1 MLAQISRLE
10 IEELDKR
17 VTWLFTIRWFTS
29 IIIFVLIL
37 ISNNVLNLQIK
48 IFPTI
53 LIPIAIFFYN
63 FVFSFFID
71 NIRRRTLF
79 RLVNLQLFL
88 DITFILLLT
97 YFTGGV
103 ENQISFLCV
112 FFIIFAGILL
122 PPQNCIFITFY
133 TILVYN
139 LMVWLVFYQIIP
151 FYHIF
156 PHTSKEIF
164 LNKAFISINSIFFS
178 LVMIIS
184 ALSTISIMDKLR
196 TKESRIIHLQSIT
209 KKQKKELEEKAEKL
223 KKLDTLKS
231 SFMLQVEHQLKSPLV
246 GSLSIIDILLNR
258 YNRIEDKEKKKMLV
272 AILKKLK
279 FMHEMIIDL
288 LTLANIKDPDYN
300 PDAEKNYVDLNRLI
314 QKIVASLEDFIK
326 KKHNQVIFKLD
337 NSIEKILINEKQISL
352 CITNIIHNAIK
363 YTDNGKIT
371 ITTMRD
377 KDRIKIDVSDTGVG
391 IKEEEMKKIFK
402 EFYRSSEVKEKGIE
416 GTGLGLYIAYE
427 VAKKLG
433 GNIKVRSKIGE
444 GSTFTITI
452 PLAT

>member
-1 MLAQISRLE
+1 MGQISQLE
-10 IEELDKR
+10 LEELNKR
-17 VTWLFTIRWFTS
+17 LTWLFTIRWFTS

-37 ISNNVLNLQIK
+37 ISNNILNINIK
-48 IFPTI
+48 IFPAI
-53 LIPIAIFFYN
+53 LIPIVIFFYN

-71 NIRRRTLF
+71 NISKKILF
-79 RLVNLQLFL
+79 RLINLQLFL
-88 DITFILLLT
+88 DVTSILVLT

-103 ENQISFLCV
+103 ENELSFLCI

-139 LMVWLVFYQIIP
+139 LMVWLTFYQFVP
-151 FYHIF
+151 FFHIL
-156 PHTSKEIF
+156 PDTASESF
-164 LNKAFISINSIFFS
+164 LNKSFITIHSISFSII
-178 LVMIIS
+178 MIIS

-196 TKESRIIHLQSIT
+196 TKESRIIYLQSIT
-209 KKQKKELEEKAEKL
+209 KRQKKELEEKAKKL

-231 SFMLQVEHQLKSPLV
+231 SFMLQVEHQLKSPLA

-258 YNRIEDKEKKKMLV
+258 YNRIKDKEKKEMLV

-300 PDAEKNYVDLNRLI
+300 PDAEKKYIDLNKLI
-314 QKIVASLEDFIK
+314 QNTVSSLNDFIK
-326 KKHNQVIFKLD
+326 KKHNQVIFKPD
-337 NSIEKILINEKQISL
+337 NSIEKIFINEEQLSL

-371 ITTMRD
+371 ITT
-377 KDRIKIDVSDTGVG
+377 KKEGNKIKVEVSDTGVG
-391 IKEEEMKKIFK
+391 IKEEDMKKIFK
-402 EFYRSSEVKEKGIE
+402 EFYRSAEVKGKGIE
-416 GTGLGLYIAYE
+416 GTGLGLYIAHQ
-427 VAKKLG
+427 VTNKLG
-433 GNIKVRSKIGE
+433 GDINVKSKIGK